1 LQELEITNPK
11 DDHVVVTS
19 PDRFYN
25 DAITVLLV
33 DWSADLV
40 NQALNA
46 IRGSRTRIAIH
57 IFDYNDSNYT
67 WLLDVANQADIIGI
81 NLNSSNHI
89 DLFKGVLVSKSKSFH
104 FGRLDVSKIYLN
116 SVNDP
121 IGELLIRIGTLISQM
136 EEK

>member
-11 DDHVVVTS
+11 DDHVVVTP

-25 DAITVLLV
+25 DSITVLLI
-33 DWSADLV
+33 DWPADLV

-46 IRGSRTRIAIH
+46 IRGSSARVSIH

-67 WLLDVANQADIIGI
+67 WLLDVANQADVVGI
-81 NLNSSNHI
+81 NLNSPNHI
-89 DLFKGVLVSKSKSFH
+89 DLFKGTLIAKSKSFH
-104 FGRLDVSKIYLN
+104 FGRLDVGKIYLN
-116 SVNDP
+116 AVNDP